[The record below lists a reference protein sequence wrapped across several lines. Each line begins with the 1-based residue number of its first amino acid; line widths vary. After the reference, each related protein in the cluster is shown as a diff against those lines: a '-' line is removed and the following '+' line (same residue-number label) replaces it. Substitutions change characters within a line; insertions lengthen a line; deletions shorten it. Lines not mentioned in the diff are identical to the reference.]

1 MYHCIKEE
9 EFRQEFLG
17 KSSYKFNSRYIGY
30 RVLDRITVAAT
41 FYKPTFKH
49 QLWWTI
55 IPSKCVFFM

>member
-30 RVLDRITVAAT
+30 RVLDRITVA
-41 FYKPTFKH
+41 
-49 QLWWTI
+49 QL
-55 IPSKCVFFM
+55 PSTSLRLNINYGGQ